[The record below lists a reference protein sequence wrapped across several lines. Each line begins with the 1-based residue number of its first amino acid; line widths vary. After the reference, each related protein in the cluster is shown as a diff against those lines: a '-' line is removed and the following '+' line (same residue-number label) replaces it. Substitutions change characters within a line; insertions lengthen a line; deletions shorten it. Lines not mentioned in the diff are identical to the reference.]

1 MVAYEGNVLYGGLN
15 TSEMSVGERE
25 IEERKKEPVLW
36 ARDGRYK
43 REEGR
48 GHSTERE
55 RKVREREGQR
65 RRAGEC

>member
-36 ARDGRYK
+36 ARDGR
-43 REEGR
+43 
-48 GHSTERE
+48 
-55 RKVREREGQR
+55 
-65 RRAGEC
+65 